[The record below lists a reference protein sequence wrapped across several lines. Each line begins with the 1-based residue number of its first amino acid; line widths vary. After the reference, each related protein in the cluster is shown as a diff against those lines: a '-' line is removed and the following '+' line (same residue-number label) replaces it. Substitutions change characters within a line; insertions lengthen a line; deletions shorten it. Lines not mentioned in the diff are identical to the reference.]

1 MTDPIDDAMSTFV
14 VNLDDQY
21 YVPINLGGQLL
32 INVFD
37 NKICR
42 IAWRQNPWDSWGPP
56 IEGEK
61 RG

>member
-1 MTDPIDDAMSTFV
+1 MIDPIDESMSTFV

-21 YVPINLGGQLL
+21 FVPINLGGQLL

-42 IAWRQNPWDSWGPP
+42 IAWRQNSWDSWGPP
-56 IEGEK
+56 VEGEK
-61 RG
+61 RT